1 MTQPFRVPH
10 TLTRAFVLSR
20 ASDTVFLVGGTVNK
34 IRTSGESAEFD
45 GCPNVFFVPIKI
57 KCCMD
62 TAAFFD
68 DDQMH
73 RDLFQWQL
81 EQAAHELEQFVR
93 ERNAKHVVPDPNIAK
108 SNWAGPM
115 HLRSPKCRRMLDE
128 WLALVVTPYEIDY
141 TFKVTPQ

>member
-1 MTQPFRVPH
+1 
-10 TLTRAFVLSR
+10 
-20 ASDTVFLVGGTVNK
+20 
-34 IRTSGESAEFD
+34 
-45 GCPNVFFVPIKI
+45 
-57 KCCMD
+57 MD